1 MLIRRL
7 RALVGEQLLPSGPL
21 DLLVE
26 GGKFVKVG
34 DVKGDG
40 LDGRGLLA
48 VPGLINCHTHV
59 GDSIAKD
66 VAAGLDVDSATHPA
80 LGVKAAVL
88 SNTEPSHLAEHM
100 RATVSAMVRGG
111 TTTFVDF
118 REGGPV
124 GARLLSELDV
134 PARAIVL
141 GRASHDACD
150 PPEGDASQAD
160 LDEVLRC
167 ADGIGISGAN
177 ECGDAALAR
186 YARSGK
192 LRAIH
197 AAETASSVRRS
208 AQMTGRSEVE
218 RALSMNPH
226 FLVHMTHATAAQM
239 SVAAQSVRGV
249 VACPR
254 ANAALG
260 AGTPDIK
267 AMIRAGCNVALGTDN
282 VMVNSPDMLR
292 EIDYTTKSS
301 GIRAVDA
308 LRAATVN
315 AGRILGD
322 GSGVI
327 AEGRRADAF
336 FVDLNDVAL
345 HPAHDLHAAI
355 AGRASEASVRA
366 VMVRGRIVHGSL

>member
-1 MLIRRL
+1 MLIRGL
-7 RALVGEQLLPSGPL
+7 RALVGEQLRPSGPL

-26 GGKFVKVG
+26 GNMFAKVG
-34 DVKGDG
+34 DAGGEG

-100 RATVSAMVRGG
+100 RAAAAAMVRGG

-118 REGGPV
+118 REGGPA

-134 PARAIVL
+134 PARAVVL
-141 GRASHDACD
+141 GRTARDSCD
-150 PPEGDASQAD
+150 PPGGDASQEE

-177 ECGDAALAR
+177 ECGDAALSR
-186 YARSGK
+186 YSRSGK
-192 LRAIH
+192 MRAIH
-197 AAETASSVRRS
+197 AAETASSVSRS
-208 AQMTGRSEVE
+208 VKMTGRSEVE
-218 RALSMNPH
+218 RALSMKPH
-226 FLVHMTHATAAQM
+226 FLVHMTHATPAQM
-239 SVAAQSVRGV
+239 SAAARSARGV

-260 AGTPDIK
+260 AGVPDIR
-267 AMIRAGCNVALGTDN
+267 AMARAGCNVALGTDN

-292 EIDYTTKSS
+292 EIDYAAKSS
-301 GIRAVDA
+301 GMRAVDA

-336 FVDLNDVAL
+336 FVDLNDAAL
-345 HPAHDLHAAI
+345 HPAHDLHAAV

-366 VMVRGRIVHGSL
+366 VMVGGKIVHGSL